1 MIDILDDS
9 ANVTVTDPATR
20 RVRVGTL
27 VWVVDH
33 WRVIFYA
40 PYYIEVKVTDLSTVE
55 TIQSGNA
62 DPLVN
67 RLMNEHR
74 AAAPDDDLVEP
85 SAASAA

>member
-1 MIDILDDS
+1 M
-9 ANVTVTDPATR
+9 
-20 RVRVGTL
+20 
-27 VWVVDH
+27 
-33 WRVIFYA
+33 
-40 PYYIEVKVTDLSTVE
+40 KVTDLSTVE

-62 DPLVN
+62 DPFVN